1 MTTAKMF
8 LLGYDMKIVIWWGG
22 GGGEPFVGEI
32 KILGRVLW
40 VELFPAGEGMSK
52 ISQLANAPKGK

>member
-22 GGGEPFVGEI
+22 GGGTFRGGNKNFGQSTVGGTFP
-32 KILGRVLW
+32 GRGRD
-40 VELFPAGEGMSK
+40 E
-52 ISQLANAPKGK
+52 